1 MTSDNLRAGAEIER
15 GLFEPEDLAV
25 MRESLDQAREALPL
39 EARTAENIDALA
51 MAIMRTAKRG
61 ERNPT
66 RLLIH
71 ALKAI
76 ASEAAHGVI

>member
-1 MTSDNLRAGAEIER
+1 MRHNAALADHVNHKSAAKWESDPCSRY
-15 GLFEPEDLAV
+15 
-25 MRESLDQAREALPL
+25 LDQAREALPL